1 MIIMKGGPEM
11 DGIRELKGIRDRI
24 EQILKDLDGLAS
36 KLEKGASAAVPAPA
50 VAVKPPMAPAPVE
63 L

>member
-1 MIIMKGGPEM
+1 M